1 MPIYGYGASVAL
13 FVFLAFHG
21 SGAIRTTGKISCD
34 AKSLYDIFPVFYFH
48 LFADYGLGT
57 YKKQKG
63 GTHNERSKTLCRQFW
78 RSIF

>member
-13 FVFLAFHG
+13 FVFLAFNG
-21 SGAIRTTGKISCD
+21 SGVSAQRERFHAMQNRCMTS
-34 AKSLYDIFPVFYFH
+34 FPFFYFH

-63 GTHNERSKTLCRQFW
+63 GTHNERSKTLCRQFR